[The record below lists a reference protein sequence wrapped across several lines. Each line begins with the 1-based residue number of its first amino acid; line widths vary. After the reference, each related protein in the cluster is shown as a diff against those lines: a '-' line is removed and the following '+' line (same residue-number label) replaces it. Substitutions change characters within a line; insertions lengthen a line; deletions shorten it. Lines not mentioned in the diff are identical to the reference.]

1 MSSISTVSSAAQGGA
16 VTLSVV
22 VPTYREAENLAL
34 LIPKI
39 SAVLRAAAV
48 AHEIIIVDDNSQDGT
63 PEAVDCLRKDGHA
76 VRLITR
82 LEERGLSSAVVRGF
96 QEARGEYLLCMDAD
110 LSHPPEALPQ
120 MLETVRTP
128 GTDFVIGSR
137 YVSGGTTEE
146 GWGLFRWLN
155 SRVATLLARPFT
167 SAKDPMAGYFALPRA
182 VFARA
187 RELSP
192 IGYKIGLELM
202 VKCGCKQVRE
212 IPIQFSDRKFGQSKL
227 TFKEQVRYLNHL
239 KRLADYKYGTLSR
252 LVQFCGVGATG
263 MAVDFSFY
271 ALLLSILPWPWLS
284 RALASWVA
292 MTWNFFLNRGFTFWD
307 GRDIGALRQYRR
319 FVASCVAGNL
329 ASWAIAMGL
338 NYVPLF
344 VGHRFQA
351 AFVGVVVGT
360 GINFL
365 GSLLWVFRREGHA
378 AT

>member
-1 MSSISTVSSAAQGGA
+1 MPSSSAVAPLEREG
-16 VTLSVV
+16 VVPLSVV
-22 VPTYREAENLAL
+22 VPTYREAENLGL
-34 LIPKI
+34 LIPEI
-39 SAVLRAAAV
+39 TAVLRATAV

-63 PEAVDCLRKDGHA
+63 PQVIDGLRQDGHA

-110 LSHPPEALPQ
+110 LSHPPEALPR
-120 MLETVRTP
+120 MLQAVRTP

-155 SRVATLLARPFT
+155 SRIATLLARPFT

-202 VKCGCKQVRE
+202 VKCGCKRVRE
-212 IPIQFSDRKFGQSKL
+212 IPIHFSDRKFGQSKL
-227 TFKEQVRYLNHL
+227 TFKEQLRYLNHL
-239 KRLADYKYGTLSR
+239 KRLADYKFGVWSR
-252 LVQFCGVGATG
+252 LAQFCAVGATG
-263 MAVDFSFY
+263 MAVDFSCY
-271 ALLLSILPWPWLS
+271 ALLLRTPLMVWLS
-284 RALASWVA
+284 RAVAIWVA

-307 GRDIGALRQYRR
+307 GRAIGILRQYRR
-319 FVASCVAGNL
+319 FVASCLVGNL
-329 ASWAIAMGL
+329 ASWAIAMEL

-344 VGHRFQA
+344 LGRRFLA

-365 GSLLWVFRREGHA
+365 GSLLWVFRRERQP